1 VAGHEIGVESGGGTS
16 ARYGRCSTAAGGR
29 RCRGTTGTGGNIA
42 CEGVGVGRNGVTADR
57 AELGRGGGGEMRQA
71 CVEGVIENARL
82 PDRRA
87 VTGAVGLG
95 AEGEVEEVGC
105 GYCARGF
112 DVQLEVVRGG
122 ARVDGLAGKE
132 GAREGGDCCSEVGG
146 KEGDGRMRVVR
157 GWLLA
162 RIVGKC

>member
-1 VAGHEIGVESGGGTS
+1 
-16 ARYGRCSTAAGGR
+16 
-29 RCRGTTGTGGNIA
+29 
-42 CEGVGVGRNGVTADR
+42 
-57 AELGRGGGGEMRQA
+57 MRQA
-71 CVEGVIENARL
+71 CIEGVIENARL

-95 AEGEVEEVGC
+95 AEREVEEVGC

-132 GAREGGDCCSEVGG
+132 GARGRGRAVIVAARSEGRRAMGG
-146 KEGDGRMRVVR
+146 
-157 GWLLA
+157 
-162 RIVGKC
+162 

>member
-1 VAGHEIGVESGGGTS
+1 MAGHEIGVESGGGTS

-29 RCRGTTGTGGNIA
+29 RCRSTTGTGGNIA

-71 CVEGVIENARL
+71 CIEGVIENARL

-132 GAREGGDCCSEVGG
+132 G
-146 KEGDGRMRVVR
+146 DGRMRVVR